1 MSHAPSH
8 AGLDNG
14 PAWGGATLE
23 RLLVTTAGTASGWLS
38 VACGGL
44 LLVRRLSGGVTVAP
58 GMVMLAAVCGAG
70 GLLVAVGDLASRH
83 GGGRPSLATRVGF
96 LMAALAI
103 TLPPPLGRSGALLM
117 SVVTV
122 AFAVLLLV
130 QPWAG
135 PWLSIPSP
143 VMVPL
148 MPDPLEPAQPALIPA
163 GGERSLPSQDAA
175 PGSKGIDDFFH
186 VQPATG
192 EHLLQQQERLT
203 RANGTECVR
212 GRLFLAVPTGVRT
225 ASGHVGFCP
234 PFATIPTVEVT
245 TAYDEVEAIVAA
257 TEVLPWGVRIE
268 CRLDEPADEPF
279 EIPIDIV
286 ATSDHVPTA
295 L

>member
-8 AGLDNG
+8 AGLDDG
-14 PAWGGATLE
+14 PAWGGVTLE
-23 RLLVTTAGTASGWLS
+23 RLLVTTAGTASGWLA

-44 LLVRRLSGGVTVAP
+44 LLVRRLSGGVTAAP
-58 GMVMLAAVCGAG
+58 GAMMLAAVCGAG
-70 GLLVAVGDLASRH
+70 GLLVAVGDLASQYGR
-83 GGGRPSLATRVGF
+83 GRPSLAARIGF
-96 LMAALAI
+96 LMAALAMA
-103 TLPPPLGRSGALLM
+103 LPPPLGRSGALLM
-117 SVVTV
+117 AVMTV

-130 QPWAG
+130 RPWAG
-135 PWLSIPSP
+135 PWLGIPSP
-143 VMVPL
+143 VMVPP
-148 MPDPLEPAQPALIPA
+148 MPAPLEPPRPALIAA
-163 GGERSLPSQDAA
+163 GGEGSLPPHDAA
-175 PGSKGIDDFFH
+175 PGTKRMGDFFC
-186 VQPATG
+186 VQPAAD
-192 EHLLQQQERLT
+192 EHLLQQQERLA
-203 RANGTECVR
+203 RADGTECVR

-234 PFATIPTVEVT
+234 PFATTPTVDVT

-286 ATSDHVPTA
+286 AMSDHVPAA